1 MNNEDLLK
9 YVGVGLSVVGAI
21 VSLASGLVS
30 DKQLDI
36 KIAKEVSK
44 QIKNK

>member
-1 MNNEDLLK
+1 MNNEDVLK

-36 KIAKEVSK
+36 KIDKEVAK

>member
-1 MNNEDLLK
+1 MNNEDVLK

-21 VSLASGLVS
+21 VSPASGLVS

-36 KIAKEVSK
+36 KIAKEVAK

>member
-30 DKQLDI
+30 DKQLNI
-36 KIAKEVSK
+36 KIAKEVAK

>member
-9 YVGVGLSVVGAI
+9 YVGVGWSVVGAI

-36 KIAKEVSK
+36 KIAKEVAK

>member
-1 MNNEDLLK
+1 MNNEDVLK
-9 YVGVGLSVVGAI
+9 YVGVGLSIVGAI

-36 KIAKEVSK
+36 KIAKEVAK

>member
-1 MNNEDLLK
+1 MNNEDVLK

-36 KIAKEVSK
+36 KIAKEVAK

>member
-36 KIAKEVSK
+36 KIAKEVAK
-44 QIKNK
+44 QIKKN

>member
-1 MNNEDLLK
+1 MNNEDVLK
-9 YVGVGLSVVGAI
+9 YVGVGLSVAGAI

-36 KIAKEVSK
+36 KIAKEVAK

>member
-36 KIAKEVSK
+36 KIAKEVAK
-44 QIKNK
+44 QIKNN

>member
-36 KIAKEVSK
+36 KIAKEVAK

>member
-1 MNNEDLLK
+1 MNNEDVIK
-9 YVGVGLSVVGAI
+9 WVGVGLSVAGAL

-36 KIAKEVSK
+36 KIAKEVAK
-44 QIKNK
+44 QIKKN

>member
-9 YVGVGLSVVGAI
+9 YVGVGLSVAGAI

-36 KIAKEVSK
+36 KIAKEVAK

>member
-1 MNNEDLLK
+1 MNNEDVLK

-30 DKQLDI
+30 EKQLNI
-36 KIAKEVSK
+36 KIAKEVAK

>member
-9 YVGVGLSVVGAI
+9 YVGVRLRIKRAI
-21 VSLASGLVS
+21 VSLASGLES

-36 KIAKEVSK
+36 KIAKEVAK

>member
-1 MNNEDLLK
+1 MNNEDVLK
-9 YVGVGLSVVGAI
+9 WVGVGLSVAGAL

-36 KIAKEVSK
+36 KIAKEVAK

>member
-1 MNNEDLLK
+1 MNNEDVLK
-9 YVGVGLSVVGAI
+9 WVGVGLSIVGAI

-36 KIAKEVSK
+36 KIAKEVAK
-44 QIKNK
+44 QIKKN

>member
-1 MNNEDLLK
+1 MNNEDVLK
-9 YVGVGLSVVGAI
+9 YVGVGLSIVGAI

-36 KIAKEVSK
+36 KIAKEVAK
-44 QIKNK
+44 QIKKN

>member
-1 MNNEDLLK
+1 MNNEDILK
-9 YVGVGLSVVGAI
+9 YAGVGLSVVGAI

-36 KIAKEVSK
+36 KIAKEVAK